1 MPQDLNH
8 SPQGFR
14 GVITG
19 IDGDTQLRRRLMS
32 LGLRKGQSLS
42 VMQQRRNGVVVSI
55 QGNRIALGPDIA
67 AAIQVAPAP
76 SPDPVSGSA
85 AA

>member
-14 GVITG
+14 GVITA
-19 IDGDTQLRRRLMS
+19 IDGDAKLLRRLMS
-32 LGLRKGQSLS
+32 LGLRKGQSLR
-42 VMQQRRNGVVVSI
+42 VLQQRRNGVVVSF

-67 AAIQVAPAP
+67 AAIRVAPAP
-76 SPDPVSGSA
+76 ATDPVSGSA

>member
-19 IDGDTQLRRRLMS
+19 IDADAKLQRRLMS
-32 LGLRKGQSLS
+32 LGLRKGQSLR
-42 VMQQRRNGVVVSI
+42 VVQQRRSGVVVSS

-67 AAIQVAPAP
+67 AAIRVAPTP
-76 SPDPVSGSA
+76 STSPMSDA